1 MSKQHKR
8 VDALVQ
14 KREPSVAGDV
24 QEEASRFRR
33 DTRARGP
40 AIKFHE
46 KKADAR
52 RKLPSG
58 PLGGSGRKTNAS
70 RSS

>member
-8 VDALVQ
+8 VDALAQ

-24 QEEASRFRR
+24 QEEASRLRR
-33 DTRARGP
+33 ATRARGP

-52 RKLPSG
+52 RNLPSG